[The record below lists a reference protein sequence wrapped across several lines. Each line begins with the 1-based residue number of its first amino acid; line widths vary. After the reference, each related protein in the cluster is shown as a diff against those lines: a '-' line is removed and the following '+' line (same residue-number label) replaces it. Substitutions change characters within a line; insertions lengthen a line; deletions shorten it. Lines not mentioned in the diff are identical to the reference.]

1 MNLHKASIFNFEPI
15 DILRDS
21 IGYLSKKLLLFN
33 LHGIFVLN
41 FEYKVIVVWIC
52 SDLPFL
58 ILSVSIYYRTRSN
71 IWVKRYCRL
80 NFHGVCIYNFERHDI
95 LRDSIEHPSKKL
107 LPLVI
112 AVCICTE
119 FPFLISSVSIYYR
132 TRSDLRVRRYCHLNL
147 LKASVTNFERIE
159 ILWVSIGHRSKKLLP
174 FEFALVFHFKRLDIL
189 WDSIRHRSK
198 NLLPF
203 EFVRSFRY

>member
-1 MNLHKASIFNFEPI
+1 MPDSDLRLKIYDHLNFSRAS
-15 DILRDS
+15 
-21 IGYLSKKLLLFN
+21 
-33 LHGIFVLN
+33 VLN
-41 FEYKVIVVWIC
+41 FE
-52 SDLPFL
+52 
-58 ILSVSIYYRTRSN
+58 
-71 IWVKRYCRL
+71 RL
-80 NFHGVCIYNFERHDI
+80 DI

-174 FEFALVFHFKRLDIL
+174 FEFALFFHFKRLDIL
-189 WDSIRHRSK
+189 WDSIGHSSK
-198 NLLPF
+198 KLL
-203 EFVRSFRY
+203 SFDFS